1 MPKTKVFIELRDS
14 RPDDRRITQCILNG
28 LRTTFGHQCTDLDCE
43 VARAS
48 PTPLSSDI
56 SETIRTT
63 HKQVKVSLSQSD
75 AEWCVYVTPRNLIIN
90 FPDQTRQ
97 QTIVYVVAMA
107 NRKGILWTSLD
118 SNPAT
123 DLPPEVTIKLGEAM
137 VKAGVEDTMDFADV
151 EEEAVVRRLHE
162 AFLEG
167 VSLSIELTARRK
179 RDIN

>member
-1 MPKTKVFIELRDS
+1 
-14 RPDDRRITQCILNG
+14 
-28 LRTTFGHQCTDLDCE
+28 
-43 VARAS
+43 
-48 PTPLSSDI
+48 
-56 SETIRTT
+56 
-63 HKQVKVSLSQSD
+63 
-75 AEWCVYVTPRNLIIN
+75 
-90 FPDQTRQ
+90 
-97 QTIVYVVAMA
+97 MA